1 MKRSI
6 ASNFLEQFARTAYHF
21 MVELLTE
28 TYELKGSYI
37 LYKLYAVTVYCIA
50 SRPKRYL
57 DLNSESV

>member
-1 MKRSI
+1 
-6 ASNFLEQFARTAYHF
+6 

-37 LYKLYAVTVYCIA
+37 LYKLYAVTVYFIA

>member
-1 MKRSI
+1 
-6 ASNFLEQFARTAYHF
+6 

-37 LYKLYAVTVYCIA
+37 LYKLYAAMVYFIA

>member
-6 ASNFLEQFARTAYHF
+6 ASNFLEQFARTAYHY

-37 LYKLYAVTVYCIA
+37 LYKLYAAMVYFIA